1 MSASER
7 VAIIGAGG
15 HAKVVISTLR
25 AAGHT
30 VTAVFDDDPAKHGTS
45 VLGVKVLGATAEFD
59 GYGKAV
65 IAVGNNAT
73 REMIAERFKGVDWMT
88 VVHPGAYLDPSV
100 RIGEGTVVF
109 AGSVIQPDAVI
120 GTHVIINT
128 SATVDHDCVIGD
140 YSHLAPGAH
149 LAGGNWVGGG
159 ALLGIGAV
167 VVPGRRIGERAV
179 IGAGG
184 VVVKDVPAGTIAFG
198 VPAAPRK
205 SR

>member
-1 MSASER
+1 MSARER

-30 VTAVFDDDPAKHGTS
+30 VTAVFDDDPAKHGTRL
-45 VLGVKVLGATAEFD
+45 LGVEVLGATADFD

-65 IAVGNNAT
+65 IAVGHNAT

-88 VVHPGAYLDPSV
+88 VLHPNACIDPSV
-100 RIGEGTVVF
+100 RLGEGTVVF
-109 AGSVIQPDAVI
+109 AGSVIQPDTVI
-120 GTHVIINT
+120 GAHVIINT

-140 YSHLAPGAH
+140 YSHLAPGTH
-149 LAGGNWVGGG
+149 LAGGNRVGEGV
-159 ALLGIGAV
+159 LLGIGAV
-167 VVPGRRIGERAV
+167 VIPGRQIGERAV

-184 VVVKDVPAGTIAFG
+184 VVVKDVPAGTTVFG

-205 SR
+205 SI